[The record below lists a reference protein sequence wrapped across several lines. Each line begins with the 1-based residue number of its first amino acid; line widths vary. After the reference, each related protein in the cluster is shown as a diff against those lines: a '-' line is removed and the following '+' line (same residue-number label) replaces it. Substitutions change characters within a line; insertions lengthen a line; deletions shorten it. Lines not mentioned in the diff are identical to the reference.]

1 MASLEDKVY
10 RLRDIPADRDRLG
23 VAELIKPFIPDG
35 KLEDITIASLAPT
48 CGFPG
53 RSPTKTATVT
63 VRKTPE
69 IMNNSS
75 TTGEW
80 KLCTPALTNP
90 LILDAT
96 FYGLTPLNE
105 VEEHQHKY
113 DCIVISG
120 LASHPMGSWQPRG
133 DDKSYMWIR
142 DTLPQLVPGVRFILY
157 GYDTKLM
164 GSKSFQNVK
173 DLAVGLINQLKAGGW
188 TAVNSKELIF
198 LAHSLGGVVLKQC
211 LYMLADSDAAFQSI
225 LDKTKGG
232 IFFGVPSEGMNI
244 QDIEDM
250 LKDQPNRD
258 GLVAEISSNSS
269 FLSSLEERISGIT
282 GFRKMRFF
290 WAYETQMTSTLES
303 VNGTYR
309 RSGPG
314 TIMVSP
320 QSATGNRCNS
330 DPISTIPINE
340 DHSKMVKFSVGNHMI
355 DAVADKLREI
365 LGNDQHGLD
374 QDLERLAASNF
385 QARASTSQGLG
396 DIDSSDTRDPSEDPD
411 FWYIK
416 SIIKSLRAPERD
428 KRLSQIDKRAGHS
441 FEWAFEDPSVGLT
454 EWLQKGDGLYWISG
468 RPASGKSTF
477 MKFLYNDKRTKQ
489 MLRHWYSKGKQ
500 HVEANFFFHYR
511 GNLIQK
517 SFEGLLR
524 SILSQILEQAPASFS
539 IIQPLFQHRY
549 RQLINEQSLGS
560 LYQDLEETIVTHDE
574 RLSSEMKRK
583 LHAISA
589 CEMPEKLFHTIF
601 VEPLR
606 TSNGASIDWQKIE
619 KIIFPCRE
627 QLLEILRQ
635 AKLLEAKPPVYL
647 PKWNKKTSHR
657 FFSLLFQWLE
667 KIDLKS
673 NLLRLKGLSSYLSN
687 NDSAT
692 LTPTEEKIIQDVQD
706 IMHRYHEREK
716 IRQFVQNEPWA
727 SPKLQQALFEI
738 IHQRSINL
746 EVCLFIDALDEH
758 DGSPEFIVEFLKDI
772 TRKKKKS
779 RTRLKILFSSRPWDI
794 FMTAFGDRPGFRI
807 HDHTENDIRELCIH
821 IIQTEC
827 PHSQELLEL
836 IEEIVKRSNGVF
848 LWAKL
853 VLQDLTKIAV
863 GAPGSD
869 TGNLSSKLQDTLRSL
884 PSDLIEYYRTI
895 VERIPMSFRREV
907 FCLLEVLAKRVQA
920 IYLHDVPLILNCL
933 RFSDFS
939 ARDYIRQ
946 KSANPNI
953 RTLESLLRTHAGG
966 FIEIYGPKNGLFKSV
981 YTKLQLMHQ
990 TTIDFIQLPEFKSI
1004 ILESGEQ
1011 AMNDNGFTF
1020 LAKFNLLRWSSLD
1033 NDLAN
1038 VKNRFYRYAN
1048 NAERTTGK
1056 SLYSF
1061 FLRNHSNARANF
1073 HPSLTCY
1080 SSTRVY
1086 DFSSDIIEMAFRA
1099 NLRLFIRDYLQ
1110 ANPSILSQTTA
1121 CCAGNVFDS
1130 FKNNAYSQEEAIQ
1143 TIDFLASKSFQFR
1156 RHADCLADALLDLRI
1171 NRQNYDSYNSV
1182 LQSITRNFTGT
1193 EPVVNPPRILDRIID
1208 SSAIKGL
1215 EMHAIA
1221 KETLSKKPSL
1231 LHISSLNITKDLLA
1245 RKANPNM
1252 QDVNGN
1258 TPLDGYT
1265 SKRYAIMFCPHEYHY
1280 QLMVVLAQ
1288 NGGRLNSSTRK
1299 QWEAIMTEFESKGF
1313 DISIF
1318 EQLKFPKWIPKE

>member
-113 DCIVISG
+113 D
-120 LASHPMGSWQPRG
+120 
-133 DDKSYMWIR
+133 
-142 DTLPQLVPGVRFILY
+142 
-157 GYDTKLM
+157 
-164 GSKSFQNVK
+164 
-173 DLAVGLINQLKAGGW
+173 
-188 TAVNSKELIF
+188 
-198 LAHSLGGVVLKQC
+198 LGGVVLKQC

-619 KIIFPCRE
+619 K
-627 QLLEILRQ
+627 
-635 AKLLEAKPPVYL
+635 
-647 PKWNKKTSHR
+647 NH
-657 FFSLLFQWLE
+657 FSLQ
-667 KIDLKS
+667 
-673 NLLRLKGLSSYLSN
+673 G
-687 NDSAT
+687 
-692 LTPTEEKIIQDVQD
+692 
-706 IMHRYHEREK
+706 
-716 IRQFVQNEPWA
+716 
-727 SPKLQQALFEI
+727 
-738 IHQRSINL
+738 
-746 EVCLFIDALDEH
+746 
-758 DGSPEFIVEFLKDI
+758 
-772 TRKKKKS
+772 
-779 RTRLKILFSSRPWDI
+779 
-794 FMTAFGDRPGFRI
+794 TAFGNF
-807 HDHTENDIRELCIH
+807 
-821 IIQTEC
+821 
-827 PHSQELLEL
+827 
-836 IEEIVKRSNGVF
+836 K
-848 LWAKL
+848 
-853 VLQDLTKIAV
+853 
-863 GAPGSD
+863 
-869 TGNLSSKLQDTLRSL
+869 TGDSL
-884 PSDLIEYYRTI
+884 KK
-895 VERIPMSFRREV
+895 SFR
-907 FCLLEVLAKRVQA
+907 
-920 IYLHDVPLILNCL
+920 N
-933 RFSDFS
+933 
-939 ARDYIRQ
+939 
-946 KSANPNI
+946 
-953 RTLESLLRTHAGG
+953 ES
-966 FIEIYGPKNGLFKSV
+966 
-981 YTKLQLMHQ
+981 
-990 TTIDFIQLPEFKSI
+990 
-1004 ILESGEQ
+1004 
-1011 AMNDNGFTF
+1011 
-1020 LAKFNLLRWSSLD
+1020 
-1033 NDLAN
+1033 
-1038 VKNRFYRYAN
+1038 
-1048 NAERTTGK
+1048 
-1056 SLYSF
+1056 
-1061 FLRNHSNARANF
+1061 
-1073 HPSLTCY
+1073 
-1080 SSTRVY
+1080 
-1086 DFSSDIIEMAFRA
+1086 
-1099 NLRLFIRDYLQ
+1099 
-1110 ANPSILSQTTA
+1110 
-1121 CCAGNVFDS
+1121 
-1130 FKNNAYSQEEAIQ
+1130 
-1143 TIDFLASKSFQFR
+1143 
-1156 RHADCLADALLDLRI
+1156 
-1171 NRQNYDSYNSV
+1171 
-1182 LQSITRNFTGT
+1182 
-1193 EPVVNPPRILDRIID
+1193 
-1208 SSAIKGL
+1208 
-1215 EMHAIA
+1215 
-1221 KETLSKKPSL
+1221 
-1231 LHISSLNITKDLLA
+1231 
-1245 RKANPNM
+1245 
-1252 QDVNGN
+1252 
-1258 TPLDGYT
+1258 
-1265 SKRYAIMFCPHEYHY
+1265 
-1280 QLMVVLAQ
+1280 
-1288 NGGRLNSSTRK
+1288 
-1299 QWEAIMTEFESKGF
+1299 
-1313 DISIF
+1313 
-1318 EQLKFPKWIPKE
+1318 

>member
-69 IMNNSS
+69 IMNHSS

-113 DCIVISG
+113 D
-120 LASHPMGSWQPRG
+120 
-133 DDKSYMWIR
+133 R
-142 DTLPQLVPGVRFILY
+142 DIKQF
-157 GYDTKLM
+157 KL
-164 GSKSFQNVK
+164 SIQ
-173 DLAVGLINQLKAGGW
+173 
-188 TAVNSKELIF
+188 
-198 LAHSLGGVVLKQC
+198 LGG
-211 LYMLADSDAAFQSI
+211 
-225 LDKTKGG
+225 T
-232 IFFGVPSEGMNI
+232 
-244 QDIEDM
+244 DIWYYR
-250 LKDQPNRD
+250 LPKD
-258 GLVAEISSNSS
+258 EI
-269 FLSSLEERISGIT
+269 
-282 GFRKMRFF
+282 F

-330 DPISTIPINE
+330 DPVSTIPINE

-355 DAVADKLREI
+355 DTVADKLREI

-517 SFEGLLR
+517 SFE
-524 SILSQILEQAPASFS
+524 
-539 IIQPLFQHRY
+539 
-549 RQLINEQSLGS
+549 
-560 LYQDLEETIVTHDE
+560 
-574 RLSSEMKRK
+574 
-583 LHAISA
+583 
-589 CEMPEKLFHTIF
+589 
-601 VEPLR
+601 
-606 TSNGASIDWQKIE
+606 
-619 KIIFPCRE
+619 
-627 QLLEILRQ
+627 
-635 AKLLEAKPPVYL
+635 
-647 PKWNKKTSHR
+647 
-657 FFSLLFQWLE
+657 
-667 KIDLKS
+667 
-673 NLLRLKGLSSYLSN
+673 
-687 NDSAT
+687 AT

-758 DGSPEFIVEFLKDI
+758 DGSPEFIVD
-772 TRKKKKS
+772 
-779 RTRLKILFSSRPWDI
+779 RPWDI

-895 VERIPMSFRREV
+895 VERIPMSFRRERGRIIV
-907 FCLLEVLAKRVQA
+907 VENICSSGEKHWLIMPNKPRELKRPRKHKPTRHK
-920 IYLHDVPLILNCL
+920 IRKIREIRVPLSRPKRMWKHVRDIESLNYSHYGL
-933 RFSDFS
+933 RERQHHQSC
-939 ARDYIRQ
+939 IRQ
-946 KSANPNI
+946 KRSINKYVFLPNKAVCEMDAVKHYI
-953 RTLESLLRTHAGG
+953 LKKYCPHIPLSEVHSGYHRSRRPLIGSIYYPDIISVHHLHLHVIVRPQWRRKWLRYALPLMWKSDEKVLL
-966 FIEIYGPKNGLFKSV
+966 KVK
-981 YTKLQLMHQ
+981 
-990 TTIDFIQLPEFKSI
+990 
-1004 ILESGEQ
+1004 EQ
-1011 AMNDNGFTF
+1011 A
-1020 LAKFNLLRWSSLD
+1020 
-1033 NDLAN
+1033 
-1038 VKNRFYRYAN
+1038 
-1048 NAERTTGK
+1048 
-1056 SLYSF
+1056 
-1061 FLRNHSNARANF
+1061 
-1073 HPSLTCY
+1073 
-1080 SSTRVY
+1080 
-1086 DFSSDIIEMAFRA
+1086 
-1099 NLRLFIRDYLQ
+1099 
-1110 ANPSILSQTTA
+1110 
-1121 CCAGNVFDS
+1121 
-1130 FKNNAYSQEEAIQ
+1130 
-1143 TIDFLASKSFQFR
+1143 
-1156 RHADCLADALLDLRI
+1156 
-1171 NRQNYDSYNSV
+1171 
-1182 LQSITRNFTGT
+1182 
-1193 EPVVNPPRILDRIID
+1193 
-1208 SSAIKGL
+1208 
-1215 EMHAIA
+1215 
-1221 KETLSKKPSL
+1221 
-1231 LHISSLNITKDLLA
+1231 
-1245 RKANPNM
+1245 
-1252 QDVNGN
+1252 
-1258 TPLDGYT
+1258 
-1265 SKRYAIMFCPHEYHY
+1265 SKRKNY
-1280 QLMVVLAQ
+1280 
-1288 NGGRLNSSTRK
+1288 
-1299 QWEAIMTEFESKGF
+1299 
-1313 DISIF
+1313 
-1318 EQLKFPKWIPKE
+1318 